1 MGKKVLVL
9 STSPRAGGNSETL
22 ADEFMR
28 GAAEAGHDVKKICL
42 YDKKINFC
50 KGCLACQAT
59 QKCVIHDDAETI
71 VAQMKQADVLVFAA
85 PIYFYEMSGQMKTL
99 LDHTNPLFP
108 AKYALAASIC
118 WRPRRTGMR
127 PPWTGR

>member
-1 MGKKVLVL
+1 MGKKVLIL

-59 QKCVIHDDAETI
+59 RKCVIHDDAETI
-71 VAQMKQADVLVFAA
+71 VAQMKQADVLAFAT

-99 LDHTNPLFP
+99 LDRTNPLFP
-108 AKYALAASIC
+108 AK
-118 WRPRRTGMR
+118 
-127 PPWTGR
+127 